1 MTEKNEPEQQREDT
15 DIVRQEPSREEAKEI
30 VPVIPEPVVQIPI
43 SYEIPVPFT
52 VQAPYGE
59 WSNPVFQDA
68 CEEASL
74 IMAAAWVKG
83 EALTKETAKKQ
94 IEVLAKLQKE
104 KFGHSVD
111 TSIEDTA
118 WLFQEFSTQKSF
130 AVEKKITIERMK
142 VALAEGSI
150 LIVPTDG
157 RKLKNPNFKTPGPP
171 RHMLVVTGYDD
182 AAEEFIVNDPGTRK
196 GEGYRYTQSV
206 LYDAILDYPTGKH
219 ADATSQDKV
228 MLKVWRDWLFGWKGV

>member
-1 MTEKNEPEQQREDT
+1 MGKYIRGTSGILLLSVILGAIYFLMTEKNEPEQQREDT

-94 IEVLAKLQKE
+94 IEVLAKLQK
-104 KFGHSVD
+104 
-111 TSIEDTA
+111 
-118 WLFQEFSTQKSF
+118 
-130 AVEKKITIERMK
+130 
-142 VALAEGSI
+142 
-150 LIVPTDG
+150 
-157 RKLKNPNFKTPGPP
+157 
-171 RHMLVVTGYDD
+171 
-182 AAEEFIVNDPGTRK
+182 
-196 GEGYRYTQSV
+196 
-206 LYDAILDYPTGKH
+206 
-219 ADATSQDKV
+219 
-228 MLKVWRDWLFGWKGV
+228 